1 MSASALNAQQTPAEA
16 AAEGFSRSETVTL
29 AWPMIMLSV
38 FFVIPFGT
46 MLAVSFFERVPGGF
60 FEPGFTLD
68 SYARFI
74 DPFFFKSLGMTMMIA
89 GSASLLCLILAV
101 PFTWTLTRMR
111 HHHRVLWLVALL
123 SILSLSEVII
133 GFSWSLLLSRSTGIG
148 NILVWLGIENRAPKL
163 SPGLGA
169 VLTGLC
175 YLGFPYAVL
184 VLFPQLSRL
193 DPTLHEAARMLGA
206 SPRRAFMNVVLPNIA
221 KALVAAFIMVF
232 VFTLGAYLIP
242 QLLGKPQQWTLPVL
256 IADQALFQ
264 SNLPFAAAMSI
275 FLLGVSL
282 SLVVCVGW
290 LGRSG
295 SQVKLEDQSTTQ
307 SAAS

>member
-1 MSASALNAQQTPAEA
+1 MSGEQGRDTDSADKVA
-16 AAEGFSRSETVTL
+16 AGTARQSRFSRTETLAL
-29 AWPMIMLSV
+29 AWPLLMLGI

-46 MLAVSFFERVPGGF
+46 MLTVSFFERVQGGF
-60 FEPGFTLD
+60 FVPAFTLE

-74 DPFFFKSLGMTMMIA
+74 DPFFFRSLGMTLMIA
-89 GSASLLCLILAV
+89 ASASLLCLALAV
-101 PFTWTLTRMR
+101 PFTWMLTHMR
-111 HHHRVLWLVALL
+111 RSRKVLWLIALL

-148 NILVWLGIENRAPKL
+148 NILVWLGLETRAPKL

-184 VLFPQLSRL
+184 VLFPQLARL

-221 KALVAAFIMVF
+221 KALVAAFIMIF

-282 SLVVCVGW
+282 SLVICVSW
-290 LGRSG
+290 LGRAG
-295 SQVKLEDQSTTQ
+295 TRIEEKQT
-307 SAAS
+307 

>member
-1 MSASALNAQQTPAEA
+1 M
-16 AAEGFSRSETVTL
+16 
-29 AWPMIMLSV
+29 AWPMIMLAV

-46 MLAVSFFERVPGGF
+46 MLTISFFERVPGGF
-60 FEPGFTLD
+60 FEPGFTLE

-89 GSASLLCLILAV
+89 ASASVICLALAV
-101 PFTWTLTRMR
+101 PFTWSLSRMR
-111 HHHRVLWLVALL
+111 HHSRVFWLVALL

-290 LGRSG
+290 LGRTAPH
-295 SQVKLEDQSTTQ
+295 DQDDAHDDARSEE
-307 SAAS
+307 A

>member
-1 MSASALNAQQTPAEA
+1 MSAGAVNVDTSSASVQERFT
-16 AAEGFSRSETVTL
+16 RSETLTL
-29 AWPMIMLSV
+29 AWPMIMLSI

-46 MLAVSFFERVPGGF
+46 MLVVSFFERVPGGF
-60 FEPGFTLD
+60 FEPGFTLA

-74 DPFFFKSLGMTMMIA
+74 DPFFFKSLGMTLMIA
-89 GSASLLCLILAV
+89 ASASFLCLVLAV
-101 PFTWTLTRMR
+101 PFTWTLSRMR
-111 HHHRVLWLVALL
+111 RQHKVFWLIALL

-148 NILVWLGIENRAPKL
+148 NLLVWVGIETRAPKL

-193 DPTLHEAARMLGA
+193 DPTLHEASRMLGA
-206 SPRRAFMNVVLPNIA
+206 SPRRAFMSVVLPNIA

-282 SLVVCVGW
+282 SLVVCVSW
-290 LGRSG
+290 LGRTGNPDKS
-295 SQVKLEDQSTTQ
+295 DPP
-307 SAAS
+307 